1 MTLEP
6 FLYEAVPLF
15 CTKILIN
22 LLFCRGFA
30 NGLRERLSM
39 AYWRVLLAQATW
51 YNHSMIKIKS
61 VTKLYGEK
69 KVLDKVSFEVGSG
82 EIFAFIGHN
91 GAGKTTLIK
100 SICGIIDFDEGEIMI
115 DGKSIREDPIE
126 CKKKMA
132 YISDDPEL
140 YEDMKAISYIN
151 FVCDMYDVPTE
162 VRERNVKRY
171 AEMFGME
178 KELGNVIK
186 SFSHGMKQKI
196 ALIAALSH
204 EPKVLIMDEPFVG
217 LDPKAIFDMKE
228 IMREVAKKGGTI
240 FFSTH
245 ILDVAEKLCDRVAIV
260 KKGKLVKVG
269 DMKEIR
275 GDKSLEK
282 VFLELEAK

>member
-1 MTLEP
+1 
-6 FLYEAVPLF
+6 
-15 CTKILIN
+15 
-22 LLFCRGFA
+22 
-30 NGLRERLSM
+30 
-39 AYWRVLLAQATW
+39 
-51 YNHSMIKIKS
+51 MIEI
-61 VTKLYGEK
+61 K
-69 KVLDKVSFEVGSG
+69 KVSKSYSDKKALDRVSFNVEDG

-100 SICGIIDFDEGEIMI
+100 AICGIQDFDEGEILI
-115 DGKSIREDPIE
+115 NGRSIQDDPIA
-126 CKKKMA
+126 CKRQMA
-132 YISDDPEL
+132 YIPDDPEL

-162 VRERNVKRY
+162 SREQNIKRY
-171 AEMFGME
+171 AKMFDME
-178 KELGNVIK
+178 KELGNTIN

-196 ALIAALSH
+196 ALIAALAH

-228 IMREVAKKGGTI
+228 IMKELVKKGGTI

-260 KKGKLVKVG
+260 KKGKIIKVG
-269 DMKEIR
+269 DMKKIR